1 MSHSLA
7 YLEGAARRYAL
18 AAAKAES
25 DGDYSTAFIN
35 LRRAIE
41 VLEEITRHYPDH
53 PLTPIYKRLL
63 IQYKKKLEELEK
75 KNKLKVSSGGEDEEY
90 YVEITNEGNKKE
102 STSQDDL
109 EKLLP
114 PFIIR
119 DRPNVTFNDIAG
131 LEHAKEAIRE
141 AIVYPVKR
149 PDLFPLGWPR
159 GILLFGPPG
168 TGKTMLGAAAA
179 NEVGAE
185 FLYVDAASVMSK
197 WLGEGEKNVRKIFTY
212 ARERSKQGVPVT
224 IFIDEVD
231 ALLGVHEVEVGGEVR
246 VRNQFLKEMD
256 GVLDKKQKLHVYVIG
271 ATNKPWELDE
281 AFLRRFQ
288 KRIYVPLPDRKARL
302 ELLKMLTNNLK
313 LANDVSLEELV
324 DMLEGYS
331 GSDIRDV
338 VVDAHMRT
346 VREFF
351 QKGGTEEPRPIS
363 MKDFIEVIA
372 RRKPSVD
379 QESLKR
385 YEDWARRFGA
395 L

>member
-7 YLEGAARRYAL
+7 YLEGAARKYAL

-25 DGDYSTAFIN
+25 EGDYSTALLN
-35 LRRAIE
+35 LRRAVE
-41 VLEEITRHYPDH
+41 VLEEIIRHYPDH
-53 PLTPIYKRLL
+53 PMTSIYRRLL
-63 IQYKKKLEELEK
+63 VQYRKKIGELEEKSRL
-75 KNKLKVSSGGEDEEY
+75 KLSSGGSDEEY
-90 YVEITNEGNKKE
+90 YVEVTSGDNGNNVA
-102 STSQDDL
+102 QGDL
-109 EKLLP
+109 ERLLP

-119 DRPNVTFNDIAG
+119 EKPSITFNDIAG

-141 AIVYPVKR
+141 AIVYPVRR

-179 NEVGAE
+179 NEVNAE

-197 WLGEGEKNVRKIFTY
+197 WLGEGEKNVRKIFSY
-212 ARERSKQGVPVT
+212 AREKSKQGVPVV

-256 GVLDKKQKLHVYVIG
+256 GVLDKKHKLHVYVIG

-288 KRIYVPLPDRKARL
+288 KRIYVPLPDFKARREML
-302 ELLKMLTNNLK
+302 NLLTKNLK
-313 LANDVSLEELV
+313 LASDVDLDKLAE
-324 DMLEGYS
+324 MLEGYS

-338 VVDAHMRT
+338 IIDAHMRT

-351 QKGGTEEPRPIS
+351 QGGVEGEPRPIT
-363 MKDFIEVIA
+363 MNDFREVLA

-379 QESLKR
+379 PDSLRR

>member
-25 DGDYSTAFIN
+25 EGDYSTALLN
-35 LRRAIE
+35 LRRAVE

-53 PLTPIYKRLL
+53 PLTPIYRRLL
-63 IQYKKKLEELEK
+63 AQYRRKIGELEEK
-75 KNKLKVSSGGEDEEY
+75 SKLKISSGGSDDEY
-90 YVEITNEGNKKE
+90 YVEVTGGDSGSPAPQGDI
-102 STSQDDL
+102 

-114 PFIIR
+114 PFVIR
-119 DRPNVTFNDIAG
+119 EKPSITFNDIAG

-141 AIVYPVKR
+141 AIIYPVRR

-179 NEVGAE
+179 NEVNAE

-212 ARERSKQGVPVT
+212 AREKSRQGVPVV

-288 KRIYVPLPDRKARL
+288 KRIYVPLPDKTARI
-302 ELLKMLTNNLK
+302 EMLKILTSNLK
-313 LANDVSLEELV
+313 LGSDVDLEALA

-338 VVDAHMRT
+338 VIDAHMRT

-351 QKGGTEEPRPIS
+351 QKGGGEPRPIT
-363 MKDFIEVIA
+363 MRDFREVLA
-372 RRKPSVD
+372 KRKPSVD
-379 QESLKR
+379 KESLRR
-385 YEDWARRFGA
+385 YEEWARRFGA